1 MKNLNCL
8 FIFIFCVVTF
18 LGCSTHINVRVNRP
32 AEVDL
37 SFVETI
43 AIIPFAEDPSFW
55 DYVLFGTDEYK
66 ISKYFTSR
74 LETKLSNAEYFK
86 VVTTS
91 KEYGTIPPCDAYISG
106 SIHSLNTNIKQKER
120 IVKDEKTQTEKKII
134 EFFRVLEFSISYR
147 IIDQSTGNV
156 LKKFED
162 SYSLT
167 SEYES
172 EKSKVPTACD
182 LAKSELND
190 VISDLIRKITP
201 YTTSK
206 SISLL
211 KDKSKNSQME
221 YADSLV
227 KEGNLVLA
235 YNEFMKVYETT
246 NMFEAGYNCA
256 CILEAQNKYEEAETF
271 LQDLYNKTGNS
282 KALDLLKDVQ
292 YEIKQRDKL
301 IQQNKNRGM
310 N

>member
-1 MKNLNCL
+1 M
-8 FIFIFCVVTF
+8 
-18 LGCSTHINVRVNRP
+18 
-32 AEVDL
+32 
-37 SFVETI
+37 
-43 AIIPFAEDPSFW
+43 
-55 DYVLFGTDEYK
+55 
-66 ISKYFTSR
+66 
-74 LETKLSNAEYFK
+74 
-86 VVTTS
+86 
-91 KEYGTIPPCDAYISG
+91 
-106 SIHSLNTNIKQKER
+106 
-120 IVKDEKTQTEKKII
+120 
-134 EFFRVLEFSISYR
+134 
-147 IIDQSTGNV
+147 
-156 LKKFED
+156 
-162 SYSLT
+162 
-167 SEYES
+167 
-172 EKSKVPTACD
+172 PTACD

-190 VISDLIRKITP
+190 VISDLIKKITP

-235 YNEFMKVYETT
+235 YNEFIKVYETT

-301 IQQNKNRGM
+301 IQQNRNRGM